1 MGKLPAGLAET
12 LQGYVEQMRV
22 TLRPGSMPHIERT
35 LREFA
40 LWLRA
45 QAPEVTAVR
54 DLRRAHIEH
63 YKRHVAQ
70 KPNLAAGDCPSARSR
85 VNSRRC
91 GSAWSGWPSGTA
103 RTLPARTLMFP
114 GDVPKL
120 DDPLPRFID
129 DGAAKKLIQAARAS
143 DDPFARLAVIP
154 RPHRASDAVSS
165 WT

>member
-1 MGKLPAGLAET
+1 MPARLAET

-54 DLRRAHIEH
+54 DLRRAHIER

-70 KPNLAAGDCPSARSR
+70 KPNLRGGRLSKRTIAGD
-85 VNSRRC
+85 SRRC

-103 RTLPARTLMFP
+103 RTH
-114 GDVPKL
+114 
-120 DDPLPRFID
+120 PR
-129 DGAAKKLIQAARAS
+129 A
-143 DDPFARLAVIP
+143 
-154 RPHRASDAVSS
+154 H
-165 WT
+165 